1 MNYPRIY
8 CLSTVGVLK
17 HYNSDYLFHPVRTDF
32 VGANGIGKSII
43 TDLLQMLFIYDSKD
57 IYFGTDG
64 IQKRKIETLPYNTN
78 LAYCLLT
85 VEVDKGQFFIMGIT
99 ISSQSRRKITPFIIT
114 KQTDLTLSKEQ
125 LSLNADDLFFAE
137 QVIQQDQ
144 ILSLTDFAK
153 VLLTS
158 QNLYLTNFK
167 SKEEIQNYYGFLY
180 TKGILSLNLAL
191 EKNYRA
197 FSKVIQSFSKVKTFH
212 LDEERASDSL
222 KDFLFEDSDMDFMND
237 FNKQQESL
245 EKILGEY
252 KRLSTD
258 IESLKKKQ
266 NCLVELKLLNEQYI
280 QALKAYKTAEIGQ
293 AYYEKEDTQTNID
306 KLDSDLSTK
315 KEEYKKLKKALAKLP
330 KIESF
335 ISAEYERASNNYDN
349 YSSYEQ
355 LSKEIGELIQD
366 IADLQS
372 LSVPDL
378 NKTDRLLKE
387 SASIVNVSV
396 PEIAKEIKFAIPYI
410 QKHGTVSSIEQ
421 ARVEQNERLEELKS
435 QLKAEKGQKQKL
447 LTLLDKE
454 SKDSLIH
461 WYINHQNTL
470 SEKQLHALLH
480 FASLPINKIMHP
492 ENRAQFI
499 NPEKLFSEPD
509 SKQFENEGNYWI
521 ELGAISEYVAFEADV
536 ALFEDKNNLEQSVQK
551 LIIKLRQEIGTIDA
565 QFKEL
570 DKVSKAETYDTNI
583 LKHQFDLSLIEFS
596 NIKRIKQGVSYI
608 LQLDS
613 KIESLEAKKDEKE
626 ADRQRLE
633 ASFPQNLKYRTI
645 EEVKSELFNLRKCW
659 NTRQTNITRCS
670 ERINT
675 AEPTV
680 KEDIQKMEN
689 DLTTIKTKFE
699 NLKTEFV
706 NLHEKYSNFF
716 DENIIAYSSVDE
728 KALNDLKEQSEEGFK
743 QYQAKYV
750 SIVPLFEETKDNKNT
765 AVNLET
771 NKSSYSFRVLEEALL
786 GSKIKSTDEI
796 TAALDE
802 ANQNRLNMAD
812 GIRDSMIKV
821 FENTIKQYNLYKQQI
836 KSINIFFNGRK
847 ISDEYFFRLGFN
859 ENQPLRIDLI
869 DEMIGKV
876 RTSAK
881 QGELPFDQ
889 PISEL
894 IEEFFRKS
902 TQMREKIS
910 IDKLLNPK
918 SYFRLSAKLTDLNEN
933 EIPGS
938 TGETYS
944 AIALLGIARL
954 SVVQKEQRHGLKFI
968 ILEELGDLDKVNF
981 NTFPSVAKEFG
992 YQIITMAPHVL
1003 NMGLE
1008 DEWYSHHLIKGRP
1021 DKNINLHPCV
1031 SYFKTKERREDLN
1044 LYISKLKHELD

>member
-1 MNYPRIY
+1 MKYPRIY
-8 CLSTVGVLK
+8 SLSTVGILK

-85 VEVDKGQFFIMGIT
+85 VEVDKDKFFIMGIT

-114 KQTDLTLSKEQ
+114 KQTDLTLTKEQ
-125 LSLNADDLFFAE
+125 LTLNADDLFFAE

-144 ILSLTDFAK
+144 IPSLTDFAK
-153 VLLTS
+153 ILLTS
-158 QNLYLTNFK
+158 RNLYLTNFK
-167 SKEEIQNYYGFLY
+167 TKEEIQNYYGFLY
-180 TKGILSLNLAL
+180 TKGVLSLNLAL

-245 EKILGEY
+245 EKILKEY

-258 IESLKKKQ
+258 IESLKRKQ
-266 NCLVELKLLNEQYI
+266 TYLVELKLLDEQYA
-280 QALKAYKTAEIGQ
+280 QAFKVYKTAEISQ
-293 AYYEKEDTQTNID
+293 AYREKGNIQTSID
-306 KLDSDLSTK
+306 KLEKDLSTK
-315 KEEYKKLKKALAKLP
+315 EKEYKKLKKLLAKLP

-335 ISAEYERASNNYDN
+335 ISAECERANSNYDN
-349 YSSYEQ
+349 YSSYEK
-355 LSKEIGELIQD
+355 LSKEIGELVQNIS
-366 IADLQS
+366 DLES
-372 LSVPDL
+372 LSIPEL
-378 NKTDRLLKE
+378 NESDRLLEK
-387 SASIVNVSV
+387 SFSIANVSV
-396 PEIAKEIKFAIPYI
+396 QEITKEIKFAIPYI
-410 QKHGTVSSIEQ
+410 QKHKTVSNIEQ
-421 ARVEQNERLEELKS
+421 AREEQNERFEELKS
-435 QLKAEKGQKQKL
+435 QLKAEKDQKQKL
-447 LTLLDKE
+447 LILLDKE
-454 SKDSLIH
+454 SRDSLIH
-461 WYINHQNTL
+461 WYINHQKTL
-470 SEKQLHALLH
+470 SKEQLHALLH
-480 FASLPINKIMHP
+480 FSSLPINKITHP

-499 NPEKLFSEPD
+499 NPEKLFSELVPN
-509 SKQFENEGNYWI
+509 QFENEGNYWI
-521 ELGAISEYVAFEADV
+521 ELGAISEYVAFEPDS
-536 ALFEDKNNLEQSVQK
+536 ALFGDKKNLEQSVQK
-551 LIIKLRQEIGTIDA
+551 LIAKLKQEIGMIDN
-565 QFKEL
+565 QIKEL
-570 DKVSKAETYDTNI
+570 SKVSNAEPYDENI
-583 LKHQFDLSLIEFS
+583 LKYQFDLSLIEFS
-596 NIKRIKQGVSYI
+596 NIKRIKKGISYI
-608 LQLDS
+608 LELNS
-613 KIESLEAKKDEKE
+613 KIESLKSGKSEKE
-626 ADRQRLE
+626 IMLLKLE
-633 ASFPQNLKYRTI
+633 VNFPHNLKSKTI
-645 EEVKSELFNLRKCW
+645 EEIKTDLFELRKHW
-659 NTRQTNITRCS
+659 NTRQTNITRYS

-675 AEPTV
+675 AEPTI
-680 KEDIQKMEN
+680 KKDIQKLDDE
-689 DLTTIKTKFE
+689 LATVKAKFK
-699 NLKTEFV
+699 NYKTEFTS
-706 NLHEKYSNFF
+706 LCEKYLKLFNE
-716 DENIIAYSSVDE
+716 DIIEYSFVDE
-728 KALNDLKEQSEEGFK
+728 KALNNLREQLEDAFK
-743 QYQAKYV
+743 QYQSKYV
-750 SIVPLFEETKDNKNT
+750 LIIPLFEETKDNKNT

-836 KSINIFFNGRK
+836 KSINIFFKGRK
-847 ISDEYFFRLGFN
+847 ISEEYFFKLGFN
-859 ENQPLRIDLI
+859 ENQPLHIDLI

-918 SYFRLSAKLTDLNEN
+918 SYFRLSARLTDLNEN

-954 SVVQKEQRHGLKFI
+954 SVAQKEQRPGLKFI

-1008 DEWYSHHLIKGRP
+1008 DEWYSHHLIKGKP
-1021 DKNINLHPCV
+1021 DKNINLYPCV
-1031 SYFKTKERREDLN
+1031 SYFKTKERREDLS
-1044 LYISKLKHELD
+1044 LYLSKLKHELD

>member
-1 MNYPRIY
+1 
-8 CLSTVGVLK
+8 
-17 HYNSDYLFHPVRTDF
+17 

-85 VEVDKGQFFIMGIT
+85 VEVDKDKFFIMGIT

-114 KQTDLTLSKEQ
+114 KQTDLTLTKEQ
-125 LSLNADDLFFAE
+125 LTLNADDLFFAE

-144 ILSLTDFAK
+144 IPSLTDFAK
-153 VLLTS
+153 ILLKS

-167 SKEEIQNYYGFLY
+167 TKEEIQNYYGFLY
-180 TKGILSLNLAL
+180 AKGILSLNLAL

-245 EKILGEY
+245 EKILKEY

-266 NCLVELKLLNEQYI
+266 TCLIELKLLNEQYAQVFKI
-280 QALKAYKTAEIGQ
+280 YKTAEISQ
-293 AYYEKEDTQTNID
+293 AYREKENIQTSID
-306 KLDSDLSTK
+306 KLDNDLSTK
-315 KEEYKKLKKALAKLP
+315 KEEYKKLKKTLAKLP
-330 KIESF
+330 KIKSF
-335 ISAEYERASNNYDN
+335 ISAECERANSNYDN
-349 YSSYEQ
+349 YSNYEQ
-355 LSKEIGELIQD
+355 LRIEVRELGQNIS
-366 IADLQS
+366 DLES
-372 LSVPDL
+372 LSIPELHEAD
-378 NKTDRLLKE
+378 KLLEK
-387 SASIVNVSV
+387 SVSIANVSV
-396 PEIAKEIKFAIPYI
+396 QEITKEIKFAIPYI
-410 QKHGTVSSIEQ
+410 QKYKTVSNIEQ
-421 ARVEQNERLEELKS
+421 EREEQNERLEELKS
-435 QLKAEKGQKQKL
+435 QLKAEKDQKQKL

-461 WYINHQNTL
+461 WYINHQKTL
-470 SEKQLHALLH
+470 SKEQLRALLH
-480 FASLPINKIMHP
+480 FASLPINKITHP

-499 NPEKLFSEPD
+499 NPEKLFSESVPN
-509 SKQFENEGNYWI
+509 QFENEGDYWI
-521 ELGAISEYVAFEADV
+521 ELGAISEYVAFEPDV
-536 ALFEDKNNLEQSVQK
+536 ALFEDKKNLEQSVQK
-551 LIIKLRQEIGTIDA
+551 LIAKLKQELDTIDS

-570 DKVSKAETYDTNI
+570 GKVSNAESYDENI

-596 NIKRIKQGVSYI
+596 NIKRIKKGISYI

-613 KIESLEAKKDEKE
+613 KIESLRSGKSEKE
-626 ADRQRLE
+626 TAQLKLE
-633 ASFPQNLKYRTI
+633 ANFPQNLKSKTI
-645 EEVKSELFNLRKCW
+645 EEIKTDLFDLRKHW
-659 NTRQTNITRCS
+659 NTRQTNITRYS
-670 ERINT
+670 ERINAT
-675 AEPTV
+675 EPTL
-680 KEDIQKMEN
+680 KADIQKLDDE
-689 DLTTIKTKFE
+689 LTAAKPKLEKF
-699 NLKTEFV
+699 KTEFT
-706 NLHEKYSNFF
+706 NLHEKYLKLFNE
-716 DENIIAYSSVDE
+716 DITAYSFVDE
-728 KALNDLKEQSEEGFK
+728 KVLNELKEQAEETFK
-743 QYQAKYV
+743 QYQSKYV

-765 AVNLET
+765 AVNLEI

-786 GSKIKSTDEI
+786 GSKIKSTDDI

-821 FENTIKQYNLYKQQI
+821 FENTIKQYNVYKQQI
-836 KSINIFFNGRK
+836 KSINIFFNGRR
-847 ISDEYFFRLGFN
+847 ISEEYFFKLGFN
-859 ENQPLRIDLI
+859 ENQPLHIDLI

-902 TQMREKIS
+902 TQMRERIS

-954 SVVQKEQRHGLKFI
+954 SVAQKEQRPGLKFI

-1008 DEWYSHHLIKGRP
+1008 DEWYSHHLIKGKP
-1021 DKNINLHPCV
+1021 DKNINLYPCV

-1044 LYISKLKHELD
+1044 LYISKLKYELD